1 MRMQRLKTARGWS
14 VLGAV
19 SPTVTVTVTLTL
31 TLSRNEQLA
40 PPQFIFSQLLSTVD
54 VPHSPS
60 ASHITPSGTPVQLAM
75 TSRASLVGHS
85 ARSTLFK
92 QTPQLSYPASQSEHG
107 KAADEESASN
117 SSAAV
122 GGNMPGGGAA
132 AFVVA
137 STVRNHTAAQK
148 LRWTKR
154 CIDTKE
160 HASSFHCY
168 LRCVP
173 GRRACDC

>member
-1 MRMQRLKTARGWS
+1 VRMQRLKTARGWS

-19 SPTVTVTVTLTL
+19 SLTVTVTVTLTL

-92 QTPQLSYPASQSEHG
+92 QTPQLSYPASQREHG

-122 GGNMPGGGAA
+122 GGNMGGGAA

-137 STVRNHTAAQK
+137 STVTQRVEKRYIPKMHSK
-148 LRWTKR
+148 L
-154 CIDTKE
+154 C
-160 HASSFHCY
+160 
-168 LRCVP
+168 
-173 GRRACDC
+173 